1 MEMKSQIVRLNQL
14 MPLFCER
21 LAAGQKVT
29 FSPQGIS
36 MLPMLRQ
43 GVDTVTLAQLPE
55 KLKKYDLP
63 LYQRRDGQYVL
74 HRVVETG
81 ETYTCIGD
89 GQFVYEK
96 GLTHQQM
103 IAVVTSFTRGQKEY
117 SVTDWRYRLY
127 CRVWHYSR
135 PVRGLFARC
144 LGGLRARVKRLFH

>member
-1 MEMKSQIVRLNQL
+1 METKEHSVKLDQL
-14 MPLFCER
+14 MPLFRER
-21 LAAGQKVT
+21 LDAGQKVK
-29 FSPQGIS
+29 FSPRGTS
-36 MLPMLRQ
+36 MLPMIRQ

-74 HRVVETG
+74 HRIVETG
-81 ETYTCIGD
+81 KTYTCIGD
-89 GQFVYEK
+89 GQYVSEK

-103 IAVVTSFTRGQKEY
+103 IAVVTGFTRGQKEY

-135 PVRGLFARC
+135 PVRGFLDRC
-144 LGGLRARVKRLFH
+144 LGWLRRRVKKLFR